1 MTFLQK
7 ALKIQTEIQSL
18 PLETI
23 GFQTLDSKQQSSV
36 RISQLIADEAKNMDQ
51 ELQTRLQDEFE
62 GDGPLSQLFADE
74 EVTEIIVNS
83 LDEIWYEKK
92 GQLHR
97 LPDRFASSL
106 TFQNFIERLCQE
118 SKVQVSLERPFC
130 DGRFR
135 NFRLHLVS
143 SELTKNDFILTLRRQ
158 NKNPWTLDRLLS
170 QGWTSERGY
179 SVVKDWLHQKKSF
192 LVVGETGS
200 GKTSVLNAC
209 LQALPQNER
218 IVVLEDTS
226 EIVVPNQ
233 ASTKLLTRQDCH
245 GLLPTVDLTELLRQS
260 LRMRPDRLVVGE
272 VRGAEAKD
280 LLLALST
287 GHQGS
292 MGTLHASSAHQAIL
306 RLEMLVQLGAPHWS
320 LATIRRLMGLSL
332 NGILVVGRNQKG
344 ERRLKSIYELSA
356 VEETGVLLDPIFQED
371 SEILSFN

>member
-7 ALKIQTEIQSL
+7 ALKIQSEIQNL
-18 PLETI
+18 PLEKI

-36 RISQLIADEAKNMDQ
+36 RISQLIAHEAQDLDES
-51 ELQTRLQDEFE
+51 LQYRLQCEFD
-62 GDGPLSQLFADE
+62 GVGPLQSLME
-74 EVTEIIVNS
+74 NESVTEIIINS
-83 LDEIWYEKK
+83 LDQIWYEEK
-92 GQLHR
+92 GKLHQLE
-97 LPDRFASSL
+97 DRFASDL
-106 TFQNFIERLCQE
+106 TFQNFIERVCQE
-118 SKVQVSLERPFC
+118 SKTQVSLERPFC

-143 SELTKNDFILTLRRQ
+143 SELSKTGFILTLRRQ
-158 NKNPWTLDRLLS
+158 NQNPWTLGRLNEKSWCSAAGLAALKT
-170 QGWTSERGY
+170 WLKER
-179 SVVKDWLHQKKSF
+179 KNF
-192 LVVGETGS
+192 LVIGETGS

-209 LQALPQNER
+209 LQELPANER
-218 IVVLEDTS
+218 VVILEDTS
-226 EIVVPNQ
+226 EIVVPNT
-233 ASTKLLTRQDCH
+233 ASTKLLTRHDCH
-245 GLLPTVDLTELLRQS
+245 GLLPNVDLSELLRQS

-320 LATIRRLMGLSL
+320 LQTIRRLLGLSL
-332 NGILVVGRNQKG
+332 NGIIVVGRDRNG

-356 VEETGVLLDPIFQED
+356 VEETGVLLDPVFQED
-371 SEILSFN
+371 SIF